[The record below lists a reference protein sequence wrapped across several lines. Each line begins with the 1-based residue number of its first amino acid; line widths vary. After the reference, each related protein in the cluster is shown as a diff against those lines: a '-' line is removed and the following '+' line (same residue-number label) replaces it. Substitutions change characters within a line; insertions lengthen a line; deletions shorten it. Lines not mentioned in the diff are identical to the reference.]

1 MTGTKESKNND
12 RRRDLLKTLSKN
24 LAKKLRRV
32 GSALFA
38 ALGVLRAG
46 YIVVLGPEANA
57 NANANGS
64 DLLLLADGYRKKLK
78 TSELPCQTSVY
89 FCRRGIYQVIVVDE
103 KSGKIVGRGELN
115 LIDGGRDET
124 VIEIAGKV

>member
-46 YIVVLGPEANA
+46 YIVVLGPE
-57 NANANGS
+57 ANANGS